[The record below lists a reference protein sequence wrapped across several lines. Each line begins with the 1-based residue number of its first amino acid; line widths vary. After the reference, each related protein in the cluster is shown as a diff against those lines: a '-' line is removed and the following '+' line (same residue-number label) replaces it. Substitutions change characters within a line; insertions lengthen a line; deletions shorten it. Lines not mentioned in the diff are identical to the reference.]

1 MNLPAG
7 FARKKR
13 VGLLNVKALG
23 LKEDHRWSLKLKH
36 FNESLEQFD
45 LRSLE
50 SVDSAKFFKESPAL
64 DRHPLFLP
72 SPPSTDPPTAIREE
86 ALTDAPNATLA
97 VKRLVMELALF
108 DWERA

>member
-1 MNLPAG
+1 MCRNPKRELLLDAASEQTVPDLLNLPAG

-23 LKEDHRWSLKLKH
+23 LNEDHRWILKLKH
-36 FNESLEQFD
+36 FNESLQQFD

-64 DRHPLFLP
+64 DRQPLFLP
-72 SPPSTDPPTAIREE
+72 SPPSTDPPTATREE
-86 ALTDAPNATLA
+86 A
-97 VKRLVMELALF
+97 
-108 DWERA
+108 

>member
-1 MNLPAG
+1 MCRNPKRELLLDAASEQTVPDLLNLPAG

-23 LKEDHRWSLKLKH
+23 LNKLKH
-36 FNESLEQFD
+36 FNESLQQFD

-64 DRHPLFLP
+64 DRQPLFLP
-72 SPPSTDPPTAIREE
+72 SPPSTDPPTATREE
-86 ALTDAPNATLA
+86 A
-97 VKRLVMELALF
+97 
-108 DWERA
+108 